1 MFLKL
6 RNLECFSDN
15 FFFFFLVQ
23 QKNILM
29 VMGVN
34 FKGYLVVAELSC
46 DKSSFRSGMFGEGF

>member
-1 MFLKL
+1 MFSKL

-15 FFFFFLVQ
+15 FFFFFWSNK
-23 QKNILM
+23 KNILM
-29 VMGVN
+29 VLGVN